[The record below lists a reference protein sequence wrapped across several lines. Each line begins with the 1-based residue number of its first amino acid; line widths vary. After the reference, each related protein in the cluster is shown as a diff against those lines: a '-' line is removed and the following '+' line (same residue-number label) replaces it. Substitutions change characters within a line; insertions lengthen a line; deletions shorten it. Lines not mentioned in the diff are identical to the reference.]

1 MHEAFKIYNASKK
14 TKEKKKKVN
23 YIIVSRWSSQYSLLG
38 STTATTAHRALSPA
52 TRNNN

>member
-1 MHEAFKIYNASKK
+1 MKHSKYTMLLK
-14 TKEKKKKVN
+14 KRKKKRKVN

-38 STTATTAHRALSPA
+38 STTATTAHSALSPA

>member
-1 MHEAFKIYNASKK
+1 MKHSKYTMLLK
-14 TKEKKKKVN
+14 KKEKKKVN

-38 STTATTAHRALSPA
+38 STTATTAHSALSPA